1 MEEMGK
7 DKTEEWTKN
16 ISDKRLRP
24 SSLPAK
30 VATPTPHDL
39 ENNKDTEDW
48 NTKNS
53 DTHIKFAYLCVCL
66 SILILT
72 RLYSKKVKRQ
82 QYFYCPG
89 NVNQYKTSKKRRN
102 FTSSNVN
109 TDLSLTRN

>member
-1 MEEMGK
+1 MGK

-30 VATPTPHDL
+30 VVTPTPHDL

-72 RLYSKKVKRQ
+72 RLYSKKVK
-82 QYFYCPG
+82 
-89 NVNQYKTSKKRRN
+89 
-102 FTSSNVN
+102 SNYH
-109 TDLSLTRN
+109 RYWYGI